1 MNTALKVKKSNEL
14 MLICSLSD
22 IGKYSPI
29 EIGLCFEEDVLKSLY
44 NLIDKLE
51 EENII
56 KNNKYNLE
64 YIKTGFSTL
73 VTNCNVITVLTLMF
87 NSEFYSFIVEDHNQD
102 LVFIKQDRDAMKIK
116 RVAKPNFTINK
127 VNQTNDGYEISK
139 DDTVELLIKLIKDE
153 EPVGPLEL
161 SVGGGAYQLLLKIV
175 YDLTERGFI
184 EDRVENFRAV
194 NLEENNIL
202 SLTFLN
208 KQYSFKMEEEK
219 NCYLIKSIK

>member
-1 MNTALKVKKSNEL
+1 MKTELKVKKTKEL
-14 MLICSLSD
+14 LLICSLSD

-29 EIGLCFEEDVLKSLY
+29 EIGLCFEEDVIKSLY

-73 VTNCNVITVLTLMF
+73 TTNCSVVTVLTLMF
-87 NSEFYSFIVEDHNQD
+87 NSESYSFIVEDYSQD
-102 LVFIKQDRDAMKIK
+102 LVFVMQDRDAMKIK

-127 VNQTNDGYEISK
+127 VNQTGDGYEISK
-139 DDTVELLIKLIKDE
+139 DDTVELLIKLIRNE

-161 SVGGGAYQLLLKIV
+161 SVGGDAYNLLLRVV

-194 NLEENNIL
+194 NLTENNIL
-202 SLTFLN
+202 NLWFLN
-208 KQYSFKMEEEK
+208 KQYSFKMEEK
-219 NCYLIKSIK
+219 KSCYLIKSIK